1 METEQAVQSLPE
13 ESLQER
19 ASREMAE
26 LREQYPDAELNPGQ
40 MKTLAETV
48 TKEPG
53 IRLAQAYGRWLL
65 DDKDRQI
72 AELQLQV
79 QALEQNQKNQRCA
92 PGSQADSGSSHR
104 GGAFDEFMT
113 GFAD

>member
-1 METEQAVQSLPE
+1 METEQTVPSLPE

-48 TKEPG
+48 SKEPG
-53 IRLAQAYGRWLL
+53 ISLAQAYGRWLL
-65 DDKDRQI
+65 DDKDR
-72 AELQLQV
+72 ADRRPAAAGAGPGTEPEKS
-79 QALEQNQKNQRCA
+79 ALRPRQ
-92 PGSQADSGSSHR
+92 SGR
-104 GGAFDEFMT
+104 
-113 GFAD
+113 